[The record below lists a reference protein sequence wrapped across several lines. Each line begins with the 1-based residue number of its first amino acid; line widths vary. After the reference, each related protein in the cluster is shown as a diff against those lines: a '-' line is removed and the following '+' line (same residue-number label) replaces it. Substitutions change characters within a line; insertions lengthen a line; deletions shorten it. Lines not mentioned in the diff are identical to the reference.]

1 MSKKEKIK
9 ILLVEDD
16 LNFGYLLVD
25 FFDLNGFDVKLAK
38 DGMIGLKQFET
49 NQFDFCLLDIM
60 LPQLDGFS
68 LAKKIRKL
76 NKQIPIIML
85 TAKSMKEDKLKGYS
99 LGIDDYITKPF
110 DEDELLCKIKAI
122 LNRVDKVIDEC
133 KILTIGQYNF
143 DYSNQSLIYNHSS
156 KRLTTKETAILK
168 LLSENK
174 NKIVKRNDI
183 LSQVWGNEDYFT
195 GRSLDVFITKLRKYL
210 SQDKSVKIENIP
222 TIGYILSE

>member
-122 LNRVDKVIDEC
+122 LNRVNKVIDEC

-210 SQDKSVKIENIP
+210 SQDKSVRIENIP